1 MNIEYSYQID
11 GIDIA
16 PKLDNLDKVITR
28 VGFSYVGKDTESGFE
43 ARFFDRVDFTH
54 PDSENFTPFDDVTED
69 QCIKWVEDKWTS
81 VDMAKKG
88 IEGQIESKINPMFKP
103 VQAPWSEPM
112 IDNTPPT
119 E

>member
-1 MNIEYSYQID
+1 MNIEYRYRMD

-28 VGFSYVGKDTESGFE
+28 VGFSYIGKDTESNFE
-43 ARFFDRVDFTH
+43 GSFFDRLDFIN
-54 PDSENFTPFDDVTED
+54 PNAENFTPFDDVTENE
-69 QCIKWVEDKWTS
+69 CIKWVEDKWTS
-81 VDMAKKG
+81 VEMAKKS

-103 VQAPWSEPM
+103 VDTPWGEPM
-112 IDNTPPT
+112 IDKPT

>member
-1 MNIEYSYQID
+1 MYSLKSEVLCLALKILNTTSSD
-11 GIDIA
+11 
-16 PKLDNLDKVITR
+16 VI
-28 VGFSYVGKDTESGFE
+28 SE
-43 ARFFDRVDFTH
+43 
-54 PDSENFTPFDDVTED
+54 PSENFTPFDDVTED

-103 VQAPWSEPM
+103 VEAPWSEPM